1 MRVVYLG
8 ETIKHIASI
17 DEKKASEIVESG
29 EVKYLI
35 KGEEQYP
42 YIVIET
48 KDNVNDTKLR

>member
-1 MRVVYLG
+1 MKVVYLG

-29 EVKYLI
+29 EVNYLI